1 MKPQFMLQILLVISL
16 VSPLKAETQDFP
28 NDFQN
33 QITNDYK
40 VAHYW
45 AYYGQ
50 YSKNPALLGNAIS
63 RLSDLT
69 SKIYNISNKN
79 AYQAFKMDIH
89 AQGGPQFLL
98 STVAVER
105 VILGLSLGFTQ
116 EVSNFI
122 NSTHSLNPQLGASLA
137 VMSLGYT
144 NVSLNKGVRDVAMPP
159 NPSHIDQCFRS
170 CSIHF
175 LGLQNNKFAND
186 LFLGRATDSHR
197 YSMRDQEQVNSRFP
211 NQNNPQAKVPF
222 RKNLDMVA
230 SVSTECI
237 TSCLSNIIEKA
248 FIVGLPA
255 FSVST
260 PAGLGAAGVAG
271 LAGATIG
278 GAIGALECSGTP
290 ACSKSRQQEQMEQ
303 ETSRLKAEND
313 LRAERKRKEEL
324 DRQDREERR
333 AAEIEKQKKAEESRK
348 RDADQKERQKKEV
361 EDRIANSFDRT
372 KNKEEKI
379 DSSASCE
386 TTKSCDG
393 NMNAT
398 VIPEHYR
405 ELQNNEPLK
414 DRKGNILTK
423 IDLAG
428 TPMPKGSMDEQGANH
443 TVDSN
448 GNILTNRDL
457 TSTPMPKTDLG
468 VSGSQQDQNGKIITK
483 FDMVGNPGAP
493 SFDRGNTPFIPPKNM
508 GFNLNKLGSN

>member
-1 MKPQFMLQILLVISL
+1 MKPQFMFQILLIISL
-16 VSPLKAETQDFP
+16 ASPLKAETQ
-28 NDFQN
+28 DFQN

-98 STVAVER
+98 STVAIER

-237 TSCLSNIIEKA
+237 TSCFVKIAAGAAALG
-248 FIVGLPA
+248 FPA
-255 FSVST
+255 FKASA
-260 PAGLGAAGVAG
+260 PAGPLAATAGA
-271 LAGATIG
+271 LAGASIG

-303 ETSRLKAEND
+303 ESSRLKAEND

-361 EDRIANSFDRT
+361 EDRIANSFDRN

-393 NMNAT
+393 TMNAT

-414 DRKGNILTK
+414 DRNGNILSNL
-423 IDLAG
+423 DLTG
-428 TPMPKGSMDEQGANH
+428 TPMPKKSIEQQGTNGPM
-443 TVDSN
+443 DSN

-457 TSTPMPKTDLG
+457 TSTPIPKTDLG
-468 VSGSQQDQNGKIITK
+468 VSGPQQDQNGKIITK
-483 FDMVGNPGAP
+483 LDMVGNPGAP

-508 GFNLNKLGSN
+508 GLNLNKLGLN

>member
-98 STVAVER
+98 STVAIER

-116 EVSNFI
+116 DVSNFI

-230 SVSTECI
+230 SVSNECI
-237 TSCLSNIIEKA
+237 GACTERIFMGALS
-248 FIVGLPA
+248 G
-255 FSVST
+255 
-260 PAGLGAAGVAG
+260 AGIAARAMPGAGVVTG
-271 LAGATIG
+271 YLAVG
-278 GAIGALECSGTP
+278 GAIVGGSLGAVSCSTTS
-290 ACSKSRQQEQMEQ
+290 ACSKSRQQETNEQ
-303 ETSRLKAEND
+303 ESSRQKAEND
-313 LRAERKRKEEL
+313 LRTERKRKEEL

-333 AAEIEKQKKAEESRK
+333 AAEIEKQKKEEDSRK
-348 RDADQKERQKKEV
+348 KDADQKERQKKEV
-361 EDRIANSFDRT
+361 EDRIANSFDRS

-393 NMNAT
+393 TMNAT

-414 DRKGNILTK
+414 DRKGNILSK
-423 IDLAG
+423 IDLSG
-428 TPMPKGSMDEQGANH
+428 TPMPKDLMDEQGANH

-468 VSGSQQDQNGKIITK
+468 VSGPRQDQNGKIITK
-483 FDMVGNPGAP
+483 LDMVGNPGVP

-508 GFNLNKLGSN
+508 GLNLNKIGSN